1 MPLQAGTRVKMPIE
15 RGMRRS
21 ANFPNTPYFPLPL
34 VSARL
39 VQKPNAHDVL
49 FLTFAGKINDSTIR
63 LVSGDPVVF
72 SYSVGSLSNNWVGYV
87 SSIRPITS
95 GDNLT
100 EVFCISPSYL
110 MKNTSQKIFKNV
122 TADAVVKKICSKYGF
137 KAVTQRHPR
146 VFPSIAQAGQSDWQM
161 LRMLAKK
168 TGFMLKVEG
177 TTIYFMSKDKIS
189 SSSKKSAQYFYAE
202 TRENASRPIS
212 NIGTLIKFNPFIS
225 DESPDNLGNTAD
237 RIVNGIH
244 QTTGSPIS
252 TEHEINTTARNNN
265 GAVIP
270 NAEFFE

>member
-1 MPLQAGTRVKMPIE
+1 MPLQSNSRVRMPIE

-21 ANFPNTPYFPLPL
+21 INFPNTPYFPLPL
-34 VSARL
+34 INARL
-39 VQKPNAHDVL
+39 VQKPNSHDIL
-49 FLTFAGKINDSTIR
+49 FLSFAGKINDATIR
-63 LVSGDPVVF
+63 LVAGDPVIF

-87 SSIRPITS
+87 SSIRPVTS
-95 GDNLT
+95 GDNYT
-100 EVFCISPSYL
+100 EVYCISPSYL
-110 MKNTSQKIFKNV
+110 MKNTSQKIYKNI
-122 TADAVVKKICSKYGF
+122 TADAVVKKICAKYGF

-146 VFPSIAQAGQSDWQM
+146 VFSALAQAGQSDWQM

-168 TGFMLKVEG
+168 TGFLLKVDG

-189 SSSKKSAQYFYAE
+189 GASKKSAQYFYAE
-202 TRENASRPIS
+202 TRENTNRGIS
-212 NIGTLIKFNPFIS
+212 NLGTLMKFNPYIS

-252 TEHEINTTARNNN
+252 TNHEINTSNKNNN